1 MKSYDSYK
9 ESGIK
14 WLGKVPSHWEI
25 KRGKYVTKL
34 LSGFPFNSDLFST
47 DETDMPL
54 IRIRDIMNTS
64 TESFYSGPYPKAYII
79 KKGDVLVGMDGDFN
93 VAIWNGPDG
102 LLNQRVCKVVDMPEF
117 CARYA
122 SYVLPRPL
130 RCINDITYS
139 TTVKHLSTFDIYRE
153 YFPVPPIGEQQ
164 AIADY
169 LDAECKKIDDL
180 IKKEEK
186 RVQLIEETKL
196 SIITKVITKGFDTDK
211 ELVNSGIDWVGKIP
225 SDWVLWKTSHLF
237 AGIGSGTTP
246 KSSDSSY
253 YDDEGHYW
261 LQTGDLNDGHIT
273 NTSKKVSDKAVS
285 EKNLRFYP
293 ANSLVIAM
301 YGATIGKLGIL
312 DIETSTNQACCV
324 LPPSKKVLP
333 MFAFYHF
340 MAAKQD
346 LINQSAGGGQPNIS
360 QDIIRR
366 HKIALPPTI
375 DDQRAIVDYI
385 SEKTIKYDATLR
397 KAHKMIN
404 TLKEYKHS
412 LITEIVTGKRK
423 VC

>member
-1 MKSYDSYK
+1 METYNRYI

-14 WLGKVPSHWEI
+14 WLGKVPSHWSI

-54 IRIRDIMNTS
+54 IRIRDIMNAS
-64 TESFYSGPYPKAYII
+64 TESYYSGPYPSAYII
-79 KKGDVLVGMDGDFN
+79 SKGDVLVGMDGDFN
-93 VAIWNGPDG
+93 VAVWNGPDG
-102 LLNQRVCKVVDMPEF
+102 LLNQRVCKIIDMPGF
-117 CARYA
+117 SARYA
-122 SYVLPRPL
+122 FYVLPRPL
-130 RCINDITYS
+130 KCINDITYS

-153 YFPVPPIGEQQ
+153 YFPVPPIDEQN

-180 IKKEEK
+180 ITKEEK
-186 RVQLIEETKL
+186 RIQLIEETKL

-211 ELVNSGIDWVGKIP
+211 ELVNSGVDWIGKIP
-225 SDWVLWKTSHLF
+225 SDWALWKTSHLF
-237 AGIGSGTTP
+237 VGIGSGTTP
-246 KSSDSSY
+246 KSGDSSY
-253 YDDEGHYW
+253 YDDEGLYW

-273 NTSKKVSDKAVS
+273 DTSKKVTDKAVL

-293 ANSLVIAM
+293 VNSLVIAM

-375 DDQRAIVDYI
+375 NEQQAIVDYI
-385 SEKTIKYDATLR
+385 SEKTIKFEAALR
-397 KAHKMIN
+397 KARRLIS
-404 TLKEYKHS
+404 TLKEYKQS
-412 LITEIVTGKRK
+412 LITEVVTGKRK